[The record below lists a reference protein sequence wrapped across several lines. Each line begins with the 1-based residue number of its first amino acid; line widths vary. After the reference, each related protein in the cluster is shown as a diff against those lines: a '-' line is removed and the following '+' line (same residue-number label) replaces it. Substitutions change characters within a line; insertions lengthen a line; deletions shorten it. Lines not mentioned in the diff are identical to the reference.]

1 MKKRTTFVIAIL
13 ILSVPP
19 CAATEG
25 EFYAYYTR
33 LPYVIPLDQAD
44 YMPTELD
51 AESRAILEA
60 MESTGE
66 ENDEDEREQEEE
78 LRLEEIEF
86 DDLPKPVQTAA
97 RSEYP
102 SQPLRGVEINREEGE
117 VLYIV
122 MFDVDS
128 VEAGLELTSD
138 GDIVDRWKDDE
149 DEGGDGDWAG
159 QGITGKYADIVV
171 NVTDGRQF
179 VFARESSYLPYWK
192 TERGKWFVDELVP
205 RQKDIA
211 CVYSYARIIEN
222 KPDAVLIHWRYIPD
236 LDNPSGLT
244 GEVHEYFRVHREGRI
259 IRRIK
264 RATEKLV
271 DYQDP
276 ANVLLQRLMLKPD
289 GIEQL
294 ALEPARLSQRKQPAV
309 PGSLVKS
316 FVIGTP
322 LAWWRFDEGLAD
334 RPYHQKDLTRE
345 NISGKDCTVHGNMT
359 LWRKGVSG
367 TALAF
372 DGYHAAVRMP
382 VRAAPRIKDELTIES
397 WVVLGAYPWN
407 WAPIVHQSVM
417 DVGPIERGVYD
428 ERGKRVDRKKGQGYY
443 LGVDGYGYPI
453 FVVNGHEVRGSTRL
467 STYRWIHVAAT
478 YGAGKITLYID
489 GKPCASAQAT
499 GPVNA
504 PGVDLLIG
512 LNNRP
517 GRATDPVREP
527 ICHMPSIYGIEGL
540 IDEVRI
546 YDQVLSADD
555 VTESYFRLKPDFA
568 SRQSSD
574 LEPRTLPGE
583 TGPSQ
588 AFGAAYKTLKYHPL
602 WDNLWRPSDYADLVV
617 KFDTMPTSVV
627 YWRGANGAAG
637 WVTENNK
644 WMEDQSCEV
653 GGPHGCSEH
662 MADKDCRHAH
672 ARLIENT
679 DARVVVHWRYAS
691 IDVDYLFPQRRFW
704 ADEYHTIYPD
714 GTAVRKVNF
723 HGGRPGWQDIQFFN
737 QPGTDPLDNIHLQA
751 LSLANLDGQVR
762 HLIWKSPNRVP
773 KNTLPDACIEQV
785 NFRSNFK
792 VFLIFQQGTYANPW
806 GAQEQS
812 RHTEDPF
819 AGPWNHWPVSMIP
832 SDGRFAVTNDRLTHA
847 AIAAADNVTEY
858 GNMAIYGFSDKDVS
872 ALVPLARF
880 WNHPP
885 NLSHTRGCTSRGY
898 DKAQRAYV
906 LDATGTDLSFT
917 VEASRRFP
925 LVNPAFV
932 VKKWLSSK
940 KGALTIDGDRITSS
954 GKFRQGIVRDTDGS
968 RMLVIWLQMNS
979 EKSVK
984 MEIRKG

>member
-1 MKKRTTFVIAIL
+1 MKKLTAFVIEVL
-13 ILSVPP
+13 ILSVSP
-19 CAATEG
+19 CAATAG

-33 LPYVIPLDQAD
+33 LPYVIPLDEAD
-44 YMPTELD
+44 YVRTEID
-51 AESRAILEA
+51 DESRAILEA
-60 MESTGE
+60 ME
-66 ENDEDEREQEEE
+66 NAAEEE
-78 LRLEEIEF
+78 GEAEKEHGLEDIEF
-86 DDLPKPVQTAA
+86 DDLPKSVQKVV
-97 RSEYP
+97 RNEYP
-102 SQPLRGVEINREEGE
+102 TQPLMGVETIREEDG

-122 MFDVDS
+122 MFEVDG

-149 DEGGDGDWAG
+149 EEGDNGDWVG
-159 QGITGKYADIVV
+159 QEITGKYADIVV
-171 NVTDGRQF
+171 HLAEARQF

-192 TERGKWFVDELVP
+192 TKKGKWFVEELIP

-211 CVYSYARIIEN
+211 CVYSYVRIIES
-222 KPDAVLIHWRYIPD
+222 KPESVLIHWRYIPD

-244 GEVHEYFRVHREGRI
+244 GEVHEYFKVHKDGRI

-264 RATEKLV
+264 RATKKLV
-271 DYQDP
+271 DYQDR
-276 ANVLLQRLMLKPD
+276 ANVLLQRLRLKPD
-289 GIEQL
+289 GIEQT
-294 ALEPARLSQRKQPAV
+294 ALEPSGLSRQKQPAV
-309 PGSLVKS
+309 PGAMVKPS
-316 FVIGTP
+316 VIGAP
-322 LAWWRFDEGLAD
+322 VAWWRFDEGLTD
-334 RPYHQKDLTRE
+334 RPYERKDLTRE
-345 NISGKDCTVHGNMT
+345 SISGKDCAVNGDVT
-359 LWRKGVSG
+359 LWKKGVSG

-372 DGYHAAVRMP
+372 DGYHSAVRVP
-382 VRAAPRIKDELTIES
+382 TSVAPSLKNQVTIEA
-397 WVVLGAYPWN
+397 WLVLGAYPWN
-407 WAPIVHQSVM
+407 WAPIVHQSAM

-428 ERGKRVDRKKGQGYY
+428 EQGKRVDRKKGRGYY

-453 FVVNGHEVRGSTRL
+453 FVVNSHEIRGSNKL
-467 STYRWIHVAAT
+467 STYRWTHIVAT
-478 YGAGKITLYID
+478 YGSGEITLYVD
-489 GKPCASAQAT
+489 GKPRTSTQAR
-499 GPVNA
+499 GSINVPD
-504 PGVDLLIG
+504 VDLLIG
-512 LNNRP
+512 LNNEP
-517 GRATDPVREP
+517 GRATDPVRSP
-527 ICHMPSIYGIEGL
+527 ICHMPVIYGIEGL
-540 IDEVRI
+540 IDEVKI
-546 YDQVLSADD
+546 YDKVLSADD
-555 VTESYFRLKPDFA
+555 IIESYTRLKPDFA
-568 SRQSSD
+568 SRRGPD

-583 TGPSQ
+583 TGLSR
-588 AFGAAYKTLKYHPL
+588 AFGATYKTLKYHPL
-602 WDNLWRPSDYADLVV
+602 WDNLWRPNDYADLVV
-617 KFDTMPTSVV
+617 KFDTMPTSVI

-672 ARLIENT
+672 VRLIENT

-691 IDVDYLFPQRRFW
+691 IDVDYLFPQRHFW

-723 HGGRPGWQDIQFFN
+723 HGGNPGWQDIQFFN
-737 QPGTDPLDNIHLQA
+737 QPGTSPLDNIHLQA
-751 LSLANLDGQVR
+751 LSVANLDGQVR
-762 HLIWKSPNRVP
+762 HLTWKSPNRVP
-773 KNTLPDACIEQV
+773 KNTLSNACIEQV

-792 VFLIFQQGTYANPW
+792 VFLIFQQGTRGNPW
-806 GAQEQS
+806 GTQEQS
-812 RHTEDPF
+812 RHTVDPF

-885 NLSHTRGCTSRGY
+885 NLSDTRGCTSRGY
-898 DKAQRAYV
+898 GKAQRAYV

-940 KGALTIDGDRITSS
+940 KGALTIDGDRIISP

-979 EKSVK
+979 EKPVK
-984 MEIRKG
+984 MEISKG